1 MGGIRDR
8 GSRRVLPAR
17 RSSCNIEH
25 RDIVTTAAM
34 NKVLKGL
41 HQNVCKA
48 SDEGIILKRLE
59 SSTRLSLQKF
69 QRTLDVAGE

>member
-1 MGGIRDR
+1 MT
-8 GSRRVLPAR
+8 P
-17 RSSCNIEH
+17 
-25 RDIVTTAAM
+25 AAM

-48 SDEGIILKRLE
+48 GDEGIVLKRPE